1 MWYIG
6 VLEKAKEKGVIT
18 SFEDNTGR
26 RLSPSASR
34 TAQKD
39 ARKPGFLF
47 RSSSASTPKSDSSE
61 TNGEGDTN
69 TSRPAKR
76 QRGAD
81 GAANQHSQEQ
91 LFAGGDDA
99 PASGN
104 DIENS
109 PSHGP
114 SIATDAGFLDLDIG
128 MEMDTMG
135 MGMMS
140 SERQPLSPL
149 SPRSQATASDRS
161 GAQTP
166 PRSLRHIPIFNGDFL
181 AEVIDEV
188 LAAVEDDEGEGDS
201 IKSEPNLSKESAA
214 SSFDFAS
221 GGNEVVGNSFQRPK
235 LKRTHSDKLVEE
247 VEKRMSNRK
256 MGSYIVCYFDRESL
270 PAETRIEDDPELSID
285 NKPPQTTLDR
295 RENLI
300 RLCEDRHYQFNTM
313 RHGKFSTMM
322 LLHYWV
328 NKVGLKQVT
337 KQTISQQ
344 SSSASPR
351 HMSAE
356 EAMSAQTGSA
366 AVAATGGL
374 AAFDTASNKQ
384 QMDKWQQKL
393 KQRHAPKALAPAVAS
408 GTIESGGYGGS
419 SAWNPAGAP
428 PPQPVDLHMQPQSQ
442 PMLAQ
447 QMMVSQQ
454 GPPEPLPPAP
464 PAPMSV
470 LPQQPRVFP
479 ACTTNDFDRLI
490 VDQLQPALLS
500 RGGTRQLEV
509 VRSFVVHQRQQ
520 QIAPHLRVSQLVSK
534 LVKLL
539 GVEVM
544 CQATSQVLGAQVG
557 HIERMVL
564 GSIRDKLTQ
573 EQRDRLQEVAH
584 RNGLPL
590 AVHQAGN
597 WIGLP
602 VIGQVL
608 CDVIDYLLTSQR

>member
-1 MWYIG
+1 
-6 VLEKAKEKGVIT
+6 
-18 SFEDNTGR
+18 
-26 RLSPSASR
+26 
-34 TAQKD
+34 
-39 ARKPGFLF
+39 
-47 RSSSASTPKSDSSE
+47 
-61 TNGEGDTN
+61 
-69 TSRPAKR
+69 
-76 QRGAD
+76 
-81 GAANQHSQEQ
+81 
-91 LFAGGDDA
+91 
-99 PASGN
+99 
-104 DIENS
+104 
-109 PSHGP
+109 
-114 SIATDAGFLDLDIG
+114 
-128 MEMDTMG
+128 
-135 MGMMS
+135 
-140 SERQPLSPL
+140 
-149 SPRSQATASDRS
+149 
-161 GAQTP
+161 
-166 PRSLRHIPIFNGDFL
+166 
-181 AEVIDEV
+181 
-188 LAAVEDDEGEGDS
+188 
-201 IKSEPNLSKESAA
+201 
-214 SSFDFAS
+214 
-221 GGNEVVGNSFQRPK
+221 
-235 LKRTHSDKLVEE
+235 
-247 VEKRMSNRK
+247 MSNRK
-256 MGSYIVCYFDRESL
+256 MGSYIVCYFDRDSL

-295 RENLI
+295 RENLV

-366 AVAATGGL
+366 AAAETGCL
-374 AAFDTASNKQ
+374 PTFDKDSNKQ

-393 KQRHAPKALAPAVAS
+393 KQRHARKALAPAAAS
-408 GTIESGGYGGS
+408 GLIESGGYGGS
-419 SAWNPAGAP
+419 SAWAPTGA
-428 PPQPVDLHMQPQSQ
+428 PQPVDLHMQPRSQ
-442 PMLAQ
+442 PMYAQ
-447 QMMVSQQ
+447 QMIVSQQ
-454 GPPEPLPPAP
+454 EPPEPLPPSP
-464 PAPMSV
+464 LVPMSV
-470 LPQQPRVFP
+470 QPQQQLLPQQPRVFP

-490 VDQLQPALLS
+490 VDQLQPTLLS

-573 EQRDRLQEVAH
+573 EQRERLQEVAH

-602 VIGQVL
+602 TIGQVL